1 MDYVT
6 RNLSEN
12 HSLRFP
18 DEVLPGAWPPSQH
31 IKCKEPRKLREEA
44 EEREQEFDRPW
55 KVLKSVLPG
64 FLQKKEQIR
73 VRVRNGEQKAEKTSK
88 YMVNIM
94 PPFQGINLCKQE
106 DNWILLQNSN
116 PTYVN
121 KRCCQNVSTA
131 WT

>member
-12 HSLRFP
+12 NSLRFP
-18 DEVLPGAWPPSQH
+18 DEVLPGAWPPPQH

-73 VRVRNGEQKAEKTSK
+73 VRVRMASRRQR
-88 YMVNIM
+88 
-94 PPFQGINLCKQE
+94 KQASI
-106 DNWILLQNSN
+106 W
-116 PTYVN
+116 
-121 KRCCQNVSTA
+121 
-131 WT
+131 